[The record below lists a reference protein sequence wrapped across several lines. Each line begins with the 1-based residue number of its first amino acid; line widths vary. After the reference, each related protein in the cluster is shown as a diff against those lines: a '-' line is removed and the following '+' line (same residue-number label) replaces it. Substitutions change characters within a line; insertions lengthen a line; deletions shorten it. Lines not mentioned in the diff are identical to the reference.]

1 MGELKLDCRG
11 IERFV
16 TEYEISCMEPFVS
29 AAHEMLHEKSGPGSE
44 FLGWLD
50 LPGNIEKSELEKI
63 KETARQISGKCDIFV
78 VVGIGGSYLGAKAA
92 IEMLTGYFRNFTD
105 KRNGKSPR
113 VVFAGNNISSTYLKE
128 LADLLEENDFCINV
142 ISKSGTTT
150 EPAVAFRVLKGML
163 ERKYGKEEAASRII
177 ATTDREKGALRK
189 LADSS
194 GYRSFVIPDDVGGRY
209 SVLTPVGL
217 LPMCVAGIDID
228 RVIEGARKAQE
239 LLSEKGI
246 SRNDAY
252 RYAAIRNILYNK
264 GMLVELLVSYEP
276 HLASIAEWWKQLF
289 GESEGK
295 DGKGI
300 YPSSAS
306 FSTDL
311 HSLGQYIQ
319 QGRRMLFET
328 VLNVESPRYD
338 VSVASD
344 PGNLD
349 GLDYLEGVGIDYI
362 NKKAMEGTKLAHI
375 DGGVPNIAIDIPGMD
390 EHSFGYMVYF
400 FEKACAMSA
409 YLLGVNPFDQ
419 PGVEEYKRNMFA
431 LLGKPGY
438 EEQKQKMLERLSE

>member
-1 MGELKLDCRG
+1 MIGFKLDCRG
-11 IERFV
+11 IEKFV
-16 TEYEISCMEPFVS
+16 TEDEVRCMEPFVN
-29 AAHEMLHEKSGPGSE
+29 AAHEMIHEKSGPGAD
-44 FLGWLD
+44 FLGWLE
-50 LPGNIEKSELEKI
+50 LPGAIKASEIEEI
-63 KETARQISGKCDIFV
+63 KETARQISGKCDILV

-92 IEMLTGYFRNFTD
+92 IEMLTGYFGNFAS
-105 KRNGKSPR
+105 KRAGKSPR

-128 LADLLEENDFCINV
+128 LSELLEESDFCINV

-150 EPAVAFRVLKGML
+150 EPAVAFRVLKGLL
-163 ERKYGKEEAASRII
+163 EKKYGKEEAASRII
-177 ATTDREKGALRK
+177 ATTDSEKGSLRK

-194 GYRSFVIPDDVGGRY
+194 GYKTFVIPEDVGGRY

-228 RVIEGARKAQE
+228 KVIEGARKAQE
-239 LLSEKGI
+239 LLSEKEL

-276 HLASIAEWWKQLF
+276 HLTSIGEWWKQLF

-328 VLNVESPRYD
+328 VLNVKSPRHD
-338 VSVASD
+338 VSVVAD

-349 GLDYLEGVGIDYI
+349 GLDYLEGVEIDYI
-362 NKKAMEGTKLAHI
+362 NKKAMEGTMLAHI
-375 DGGVPNIAIDIPGMD
+375 DGGVPNMIIDIPGLD
-390 EHSFGYMVYF
+390 EYSFGYMVYF

-431 LLGKPGY
+431 LLGKPGH
-438 EEQKQKMLERLSE
+438 EEQRQKMLGRL